1 MLSYEHQRTEQI
13 VEQLIRTEGIIRLA
27 SILCLALVLG
37 AFAYL
42 TARPISSDAALFA
55 GVIGGLVGAIIGKLT
70 TLLISAGIEWM
81 AQSLIAQGEIL
92 SALKNSHDK

>member
-1 MLSYEHQRTEQI
+1 VLSYEHQRTEQI

-42 TARPISSDAALFA
+42 IARPVSADTAIFA
-55 GVIGGLVGAIIGKLT
+55 GVIGAVIGAAIGKLK
-70 TLLISAGIEWM
+70 I
-81 AQSLIAQGEIL
+81 
-92 SALKNSHDK
+92 